1 MNIKDKVKSL
11 LKEADLY
18 KSQRLLKEAKSKYL
32 NAIELIQN
40 SKQIQNRENL
50 INAITKKV
58 NALDTGIIK
67 WDKAEV
73 APEVSPKVQDLIKNL
88 FTADTNN
95 DSEAVQAL
103 KSAITLAKFGQYNRA
118 ISEFNRLVP
127 VEEVSVTAAKN
138 ALKCIVEISSVEDAV
153 TQYHKWV
160 NKGDFPADKG
170 TIVRKFL
177 QIVIDKKGVGIDI
190 DAASKKAPV
199 SDNSGEHD
207 ILSEIAAMADD
218 DEDDIIDIT
227 SIGVRFTHGPKTGEQ
242 AELEVSFQAGN
253 MLSLIVSNKDQMLID
268 SLQVG
273 VKLDD
278 MDFYSPIAIFKG
290 SGIVEANTQIES
302 GPKKGNY
309 SLDIKIHSI

>member
-32 NAIELIQN
+32 GAIKLIQN
-40 SKQIQNRENL
+40 SKQIQNRDNL

-58 NALDTGIIK
+58 NALDNGIIK
-67 WDKAEV
+67 WDKADV

-88 FTADTNN
+88 FTADSTGDN
-95 DSEAVQAL
+95 EAVQAL

-118 ISEFNRLVP
+118 INEFNRLVAIDD
-127 VEEVSVTAAKN
+127 VSVNAAKN
-138 ALKCIVEISSVEDAV
+138 SLKCIIEISSIEDAV
-153 TQYHKWV
+153 TQFHKWV
-160 NKGDFPADKG
+160 NKGDLTGEKSAV
-170 TIVRKFL
+170 IRKFL
-177 QIVIDKKGVGIDI
+177 QAIINKRGSDIDI
-190 DAASKKAPV
+190 DALNRKSPV
-199 SDNSGEHD
+199 SDSLDGHD
-207 ILSEIAAMADD
+207 MLSEISAMDD
-218 DEDDIIDIT
+218 DDDDDIIDIT
-227 SIGVRFTHGPKTGEQ
+227 SIGVRFTHGPKKGEQ

-268 SLQVG
+268 CLQVG
-273 VKLDD
+273 VKLED

-290 SGIVEANTQIES
+290 SGIVEANTRIES

>member
-32 NAIELIQN
+32 EAIMLIQG

-58 NALDTGIIK
+58 TALDSGIVK
-67 WDKAEV
+67 WDKSEV
-73 APEVSPKVQDLIKNL
+73 IPEVSTKVQDLIKNL
-88 FTADTNN
+88 FTANASK
-95 DSEAVQAL
+95 DSSAIQSL
-103 KSAITLAKFGQYNRA
+103 KSAITLAKFGQYTRA
-118 ISEFNRLVP
+118 IEEFNQLVA
-127 VEEVSVTAAKN
+127 VEEVSLNAAKN
-138 ALKCIVEISSVEDAV
+138 ALKCIIEISSLEDAV
-153 TQYHKWV
+153 AQFHKWE
-160 NKGDFPADKG
+160 NKGEFPGEQGPAVK
-170 TIVRKFL
+170 KFL
-177 QIVIDKKGVGIDI
+177 KAIITKKGASISLDGKSQKP
-190 DAASKKAPV
+190 ASK
-199 SDNSGEHD
+199 STGSND
-207 ILSEIAAMADD
+207 ILAELSSFADD
-218 DEDDIIDIT
+218 DDDDDIIDIT
-227 SIGVRFTHGPKTGEQ
+227 SIGVRFTHGPKKGDQ
-242 AELEVSFQAGN
+242 VELEVSFQAGN

-273 VKLDD
+273 VKLED

-290 SGIVEANTQIES
+290 SGIVESNTRIES